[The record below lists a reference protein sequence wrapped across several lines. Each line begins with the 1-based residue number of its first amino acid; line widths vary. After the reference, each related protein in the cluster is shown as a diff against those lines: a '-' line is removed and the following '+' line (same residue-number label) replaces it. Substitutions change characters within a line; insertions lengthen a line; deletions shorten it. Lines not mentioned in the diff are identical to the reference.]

1 MASYRLEAINRCLD
15 AIGEEP
21 VNSTS
26 SGVPDAEDAS
36 RMIDQITKEVLSAG
50 YTSNSVFNVKLSPD
64 IDGIVKVPSGVL
76 KIDTTG
82 RDASLAVTVRTDTDG
97 IDKLYKIKDQSY
109 VFDSPVYVDIVYLFD
124 IDGLPF
130 PLQNYIAARAA
141 RVFQESVMGSVS
153 LDGFTSRREAEAWAQ
168 LLDYEAEQEDS
179 NCLTDS
185 YYMAVVTGRNN
196 PLSQR

>member
-21 VNSTS
+21 VNSPS

-36 RMIDQITKEVLSAG
+36 RMIDQITREVLSAG
-50 YTSNSVFNVKLSPD
+50 YTSNSVFNVTLNQD
-64 IDGIVKVPSGVL
+64 LDGIIKVPSGVL

-82 RDASLAVTVRTDTDG
+82 RDAYLAVTVRTDTDG

-109 VFDSPVYVDIVYLFD
+109 VFDGPVHVDIVYLFD
-124 IDGLPF
+124 IDALPF

-153 LDGFTSRREAEAWAQ
+153 LDGFTSRREQEAWAQ

-185 YYMAVVTGRNN
+185 VYMAVVTGRNN
-196 PLSQR
+196 PLSYR